1 MRKGAMS
8 VKSDGKQISV
18 KRGGH
23 SRYRR
28 YGVLILAA
36 ALIAGSL
43 SGCGGVHSEQEKD
56 SPDQTLPPSS
66 DQTSLKPGLQKQ
78 TPDIPYS
85 DQIDTII
92 KNKDIWCF
100 VMPDDAGE
108 EFGYNES
115 DYYYWITD
123 MDQNGYLEVI
133 RSSTTGNGG
142 YFYNDYYEVS
152 PDGKSLKKLAT
163 DEREDAP
170 APDLWN
176 DVETGYYDRKTG
188 TYHYPQPDHTHSSA
202 IDVSDA
208 ELDVVLEDGK
218 VNVDTIYYVESNS
231 YGSPEKKNYGCVTE
245 YYAGAKVEKLG
256 EVKAQYDEEKED
268 FIDTTDQHSEYY
280 KKLAQLWEQH
290 YEGMQEFIVTSFR
303 FRSIDEDKYDK
314 SMDIAAVSDKT
325 LRKRVEESW
334 ERFGIYVP
342 NEKVPAN
349 PFFPETAAGD
359 AEVRYLLELLS
370 GGKAT
375 MQIQEEVRGNE
386 GVLYQVTYCDPRE
399 VSNQEVPVFSE
410 EGFSEEDEK
419 EYVEK
424 TFQEFYFYLWV
435 TDTEIYY
442 IPRFYSYR
450 ESDEED
456 VYQKIRLA
464 FHGVLPEYALLVCQ
478 EEEMEDRLKETEVG
492 EHQWIEKHGEDIRC
506 YRSYTSKGEGYEGIN
521 ILQFVWKRGEG
532 LIGVRYATH
541 AAGGGSRLF
550 WKEDC
555 LEQEDVGFSID

>member
-1 MRKGAMS
+1 M
-8 VKSDGKQISV
+8 
-18 KRGGH
+18 
-23 SRYRR
+23 
-28 YGVLILAA
+28 YGVLILTVALTAA
-36 ALIAGSL
+36 SL
-43 SGCGGVHSEQEKD
+43 SGCGGVHSDQEKA
-56 SPDQTLPPSS
+56 SS
-66 DQTSLKPGLQKQ
+66 NQTSLKPGLQKQ

-85 DQIDTII
+85 DQIDTIVG
-92 KNKDIWCF
+92 NKDTWCF
-100 VMPDDAGE
+100 TMPEDAGE
-108 EFGYNES
+108 EYGYNES
-115 DYYYWITD
+115 DYYYWVTD

-152 PDGKSLKKLAT
+152 PDGKSLKKL

-176 DVETGYYDRKTG
+176 IRDVGTGYYDRKTG
-188 TYHYPQPDHTHSSA
+188 TYHYPQPDHTHGSA
-202 IDVSDA
+202 IDTSDA
-208 ELDVVLEDGK
+208 QLDVVLGDGK
-218 VNVDTIYYVESNS
+218 VTADTIYYIESSS
-231 YGSPEKKNYGCVTE
+231 YGSPGKKNHGCVTE

-256 EVKAQYDEEKED
+256 EVKAQYDEKKED
-268 FIDTTDQHSEYY
+268 FIDTTDQESEYY

-290 YEGMQEFIVTSFR
+290 YEGMQEFIVTSYR

-334 ERFGIYVP
+334 DRFDIYVP
-342 NEKVPAN
+342 SEKVPAN

-370 GGKAT
+370 EGKAT
-375 MQIQEEVRGNE
+375 MQIQEELRGNE

-399 VSNQEVPVFSE
+399 ISNREVPVFSE
-410 EGFSEEDEK
+410 KGVSEADEK
-419 EYVEK
+419 EYVEEA
-424 TFQEFYFYLWV
+424 FQEFYFYLWV
-435 TDTEIYY
+435 TDAEIYY
-442 IPRFYSYR
+442 IPRFYSYI
-450 ESDEED
+450 ENEEVEMVEED
-456 VYQKIRLA
+456 EYQKVRLA
-464 FHGVLPEYALLVCQ
+464 FYGVLPEYAILVCQ
-478 EEEMEDRLKETEVG
+478 EEEMEDRLKETEKG
-492 EHQWIEKHGEDIRC
+492 EHQWVEKHGEDIRC

-550 WKEDC
+550 WKEAY